1 MDMAGDPQERGDSM
15 TVNDPVSRLDG
26 VDLLAAARGGCPVA
40 LGTLFESSR
49 QHLLIA
55 ARRELPRR
63 FRGQLGASDMVQD
76 AVAEGHRSF
85 HTFRG
90 GSAADFVAWMRALLN
105 HSMIDTFRRCGAA
118 KRMPKG
124 MQQRLSALD
133 SGDDVLA
140 YRSAD
145 LPDSHAIRREEA
157 GAVHAALK
165 TLAPDHR
172 RVLWLRHW
180 EGRSFAEIGGEMG
193 RSADAARK
201 LWCRA
206 FEQFERALDAA
217 PRAPCSVNS
226 TTSCADGC
234 HAAADE

>member
-1 MDMAGDPQERGDSM
+1 M
-15 TVNDPVSRLDG
+15 TVTDSGSRRDG

-40 LGTLFESSR
+40 LGTLFESVR
-49 QHLLIA
+49 AHLLVA

-76 AVAEGHRSF
+76 AVAEGHRQF

-90 GSAADFVAWMRALLN
+90 GSPTDFLAWMRALLA
-105 HSMIDTFRRCGAA
+105 HSMIDTFRRQGAA
-118 KRMPKG
+118 KRMPG
-124 MQQRLSALD
+124 AAPQRLSAID
-133 SGDDVLA
+133 SGDELLA
-140 YRSAD
+140 NPVAD
-145 LPDSHAIRREEA
+145 RPEAGAIRGEEA
-157 GAVHAALK
+157 GAVNAALE

-180 EGRSFAEIGGEMG
+180 EGRSFAEIGSEMG

-206 FEQFERALDAA
+206 FERFERALDDAA
-217 PRAPCSVNS
+217 PPR
-226 TTSCADGC
+226 
-234 HAAADE
+234 